1 MVDCSLPPSFSG
13 RSYQPQT
20 RRVFKCVKVLFP
32 FPRGHV
38 SDSICFFLERRGFTF
53 ILKCQTDIQKFEN
66 SKIWPI
72 QQLDEWFY
80 RYIDWLTNLFMT
92 LQFDR
97 CFLSW
102 WIHSLKDFLHF
113 IWGLFRCYCSDVFV
127 TKKRHCVARGDGDEF
142 HAFGVTGADLMRL
155 NVSFHLNKVVK
166 SPNGI
171 CQES

>member
-1 MVDCSLPPSFSG
+1 MVDCSLPSSFSG
-13 RSYQPQT
+13 RWYQTQT

-38 SDSICFFLERRGFTF
+38 SDSIRFFFGEERFYFYFEVSNRYSEVWEFQNMTNSAAWWM
-53 ILKCQTDIQKFEN
+53 IL
-66 SKIWPI
+66 W
-72 QQLDEWFY
+72 
-80 RYIDWLTNLFMT
+80 IDWLTNLFMS